1 MDSQKCGYSRI
12 LHAIE
17 LMFLYYVKLGKYLK
31 RKVNLS
37 LANSLAKA
45 GSLENAAI
53 HE

>member
-1 MDSQKCGYSRI
+1 MY
-12 LHAIE
+12 
-17 LMFLYYVKLGKYLK
+17 YLK
-31 RKVNLS
+31 RKINFS